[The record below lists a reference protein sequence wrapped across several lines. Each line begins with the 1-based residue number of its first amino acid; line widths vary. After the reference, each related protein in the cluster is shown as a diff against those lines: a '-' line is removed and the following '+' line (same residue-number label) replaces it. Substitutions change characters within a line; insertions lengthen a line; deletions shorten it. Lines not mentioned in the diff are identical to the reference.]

1 MIHGYAR
8 VSTKRQS
15 VEKQINLLKEY
26 KAEKIYHEN
35 ISGSEVKNRE
45 QLLKMLMN
53 INRGDK
59 VLCCFVDRLARNKKH
74 LKAIIE
80 MILSQDA
87 SIYFIYEDIL
97 IDKNSSEK
105 DIEKV
110 LNFANFAEFELERIR
125 SRVNM

>member
-87 SIYFIYEDIL
+87 SVYFIYEDIL

>member
-105 DIEKV
+105 DVEKV